1 LRRSRSLVV
10 LLLFVLLAA
19 ACGQKAGVGGV
30 QAGDAFGTTDQS
42 GGQVGAGTGDA
53 GATGGDATG
62 GATDTVPGST
72 DTTAVAGGGGTAAT
86 PGTTGGTSAGATG
99 QAAPPAG
106 DRTGI
111 TDKVIKIGIHA
122 PVSGAAPFPQTSFSK
137 GAPVYWKFLDTK
149 GGVFGRS
156 VQVVFEDDEFNPATA
171 KRVCQKMVEQD
182 KVFLLIGGG
191 GADQITA
198 CAQYANSVGV
208 PYLSAGVNETG
219 LNRLRGYFAVS
230 QSYSQQSPMLAQL
243 AKKRFGGGKV
253 GIAVED
259 TPSFADAH
267 ASIVKAMK
275 DQGLQIVYDKP
286 LPKNTQQTQALAIA
300 NQLKTSGAQ
309 IVYILAAPTAF
320 LNIAAAAAGQAYTP
334 QYIGPGIT
342 SGLNL
347 VASIGCPAIGAAR
360 FLSPFPQLDVI
371 DRLDPDF
378 KPAYTKFAGGQPD
391 DIALALWGLSK
402 ALNAMFQ
409 AAGKDMTRQSF
420 VQTLESGKRF
430 QTGVYPPVQYSPNN
444 HFGGTQSHLLR
455 ADCQARQYKTEA
467 QFVSGF

>member
-1 LRRSRSLVV
+1 MLLVLMV
-10 LLLFVLLAA
+10 AA

-30 QAGDAFGTTDQS
+30 KAGDAFATPGSS
-42 GGQVGAGTGDA
+42 GGQVSAGGGDA
-53 GATGGDATG
+53 GATGAGTPATV
-62 GATDTVPGST
+62 AGST
-72 DTTAVAGGGGTAAT
+72 GTGTGAAPTTPAGSSTPAGAAGSGQAPAAT
-86 PGTTGGTSAGATG
+86 TP
-99 QAAPPAG
+99 AAKPAG

-149 GGVFGRS
+149 GGVYGRS
-156 VQVVFEDDEFNPATA
+156 VQVIFEDDEFNPATA

-182 KVFLLIGGG
+182 HVFMLIGGG

-208 PYLSAGVNETG
+208 PYASAGVNETG
-219 LNRLRGYFAVS
+219 LRNLRGYFALS
-230 QSYSQQSPMLAQL
+230 QSYAQQSPILGQL
-243 AKKRFGGGKV
+243 AKKRLGGGKV
-253 GIAVED
+253 AIAVED
-259 TPSFADAH
+259 TPSFGDAH
-267 ASIVKAMK
+267 TSILKAMQ
-275 DQGLQIVYDKP
+275 DNGLQVVYDKP
-286 LPKNTQQTQALAIA
+286 VPKNTQQTQALAIA
-300 NQLKTSGAQ
+300 NGLKTSGAQ

-320 LNIAAAAAGQAYTP
+320 LNIAAAAAGQGYNP

-360 FLSPFPQLDVI
+360 FLSPFPELDVI
-371 DRLDPDF
+371 DKLDPDF
-378 KPAYTKFAGGQPD
+378 RPSYQKYAGGDPD
-391 DIALALWGLSK
+391 DIALALWGLNK
-402 ALNAMFQ
+402 GLAQMFL

-430 QTGVYPPVQYSPNN
+430 ATGIYPPVQFSPSN

>member
-1 LRRSRSLVV
+1 MRRSRSTAV
-10 LLLFVLLAA
+10 LLLVLILAA

-42 GGQVGAGTGDA
+42 AGQVSPGTGDA
-53 GATGGDATG
+53 GAAGGT
-62 GATDTVPGST
+62 TDTVAGST
-72 DTTAVAGGGGTAAT
+72 ETTVAPGGTAAGT
-86 PGTTGGTSAGATG
+86 PTTAAAGGTAPSGT
-99 QAAPPAG
+99 AAAAKPAG

-208 PYLSAGVNETG
+208 PYLSAGVNQTG
-219 LNRLRGYFAVS
+219 LNALRGYFALS
-230 QSYSQQSPMLAQL
+230 QTYSQQSPMLAQL
-243 AKKRFGGGKV
+243 AKKRLGGGKV
-253 GIAVED
+253 AIAVED

-286 LPKNTQQTQALAIA
+286 LPKDTQQTQALAIA
-300 NQLKTSGAQ
+300 NGLKTSGAQ

-320 LNIAAAAAGQAYTP
+320 LNIAAAATGQGYNP

-371 DRLDPDF
+371 DRLDRDF
-378 KPAYTKFAGGQPD
+378 RPAYQKFAGGDPD

-402 ALNAMFQ
+402 GLNAMFQ

-420 VQTLESGKRF
+420 VQTLEGGKRF
-430 QTGVYPPVQYSPNN
+430 ATGVYPPVQFSPSN
-444 HFGGTQSHLLR
+444 HFGGSQSHLLK

>member
-1 LRRSRSLVV
+1 VRRTRSIALLLV
-10 LLLFVLLAA
+10 LLCFAA
-19 ACGQKAGVGGV
+19 ACGQKAGVGGTE
-30 QAGDAFGTTDQS
+30 ASSGFGTTDQA
-42 GGQVGAGTGDA
+42 GDQVSAGSGDA
-53 GATGGDATG
+53 GAAGGATGTAGVAGATETTVATG
-62 GATDTVPGST
+62 GSTGAPAPSSGS
-72 DTTAVAGGGGTAAT
+72 
-86 PGTTGGTSAGATG
+86 SAGATSG
-99 QAAPPAG
+99 GATQAAPPAG

-137 GAPVYWKFLDTK
+137 GAPVYWKYLDTK

-156 VQVVFEDDEFNPATA
+156 VQVVFEDDAFDPATA

-182 KVFLLIGGG
+182 KVFLLVGGG

-208 PYLSAGVNETG
+208 PYLSAGVNQTG
-219 LNRLRGYFAVS
+219 LNGLRGYFAVS
-230 QSYSQQSPMLAQL
+230 QTYAQQSPMLAQL
-243 AKKRFGGGKV
+243 AKKHFGGGKV
-253 GIAVED
+253 AIAVED

-267 ASIVKAMK
+267 ASIQKAMR
-275 DQGLQIVYDKP
+275 DEGLEIVYDKP

-300 NQLKTSGAQ
+300 NGLKTSGAK

-320 LNIAAAAAGQAYTP
+320 LNIAAAAAGQAYNP

-378 KPAYTKFAGGQPD
+378 KPAYSKYAGGQAD
-391 DIALALWGLSK
+391 DIALALWGLNK
-402 ALNAMFQ
+402 GLNAMFQ

-430 QTGVYPPVQYSPNN
+430 QTGVYPPVQYSTSN
-444 HFGGTQSHLLR
+444 HFGGTQSHLLK

>member
-1 LRRSRSLVV
+1 VHRSRSTAI
-10 LLLFVLLAA
+10 LLLVLVLAA

-30 QAGDAFGTTDQS
+30 QAGDAFGSTDQG
-42 GGQVGAGTGDA
+42 GGQVSAGAGDA
-53 GATGGDATG
+53 GAAGAAGGT
-62 GATDTVPGST
+62 TDTVAAGT
-72 DTTAVAGGGGTAAT
+72 ETTVAAGGTAGAT
-86 PGTTGGTSAGATG
+86 PTTAAAGAPAG
-99 QAAPPAG
+99 GAAAAPKPAG

-208 PYLSAGVNETG
+208 PYLSAGVNQTG
-219 LNRLRGYFAVS
+219 LNALRGYFAVS
-230 QSYSQQSPMLAQL
+230 QTYSQQSPMLAQL
-243 AKKRFGGGKV
+243 AKKRLGGGKV
-253 GIAVED
+253 AIAVED

-267 ASIVKAMK
+267 ASIQKAMK
-275 DQGLQIVYDKP
+275 EQGLEIVYDKP
-286 LPKNTQQTQALAIA
+286 LPKDTQQTQALAIA
-300 NQLKTSGAQ
+300 NGLKTSGAQ

-320 LNIAAAAAGQAYTP
+320 LNIAAAATGQAYNP

-371 DRLDPDF
+371 DKLDPDF
-378 KPAYTKFAGGQPD
+378 KPAYRKFAGGEPD

-402 ALNAMFQ
+402 GLNAMFQ
-409 AAGKDMTRQSF
+409 ASGKDMTRQSF

-430 QTGVYPPVQYSPNN
+430 QTGIYPPVQYSPSN
-444 HFGGTQSHLLR
+444 HFGGTQSHLLK
-455 ADCQARQYKTEA
+455 ADCQARRYITEA

>member
-1 LRRSRSLVV
+1 VRRSPSTAI
-10 LLLFVLLAA
+10 LLLFLVVAA

-30 QAGDAFGTTDQS
+30 QAGDAF
-42 GGQVGAGTGDA
+42 
-53 GATGGDATG
+53 ATGTPPAASGDTDAAAGVG
-62 GATDTVPGST
+62 GGGITPSTAVPGST
-72 DTTAVAGGGGTAAT
+72 PGTTAV
-86 PGTTGGTSAGATG
+86 GTTGGASAPAGGTASPAP
-99 QAAPPAG
+99 AAKPVG

-122 PVSGAAPFPQTSFSK
+122 PVTGAAPFPQSSFSK
-137 GAPVYWKFLDTK
+137 GAPVFWQHLAGK

-219 LNRLRGYFAVS
+219 LRNLRGYFALS

-243 AKKRFGGGKV
+243 AKKRLGGGKV
-253 GIAVED
+253 AIAVED
-259 TPSFADAH
+259 TPSFVDAH
-267 ASIVKAMK
+267 ASILKAMQS
-275 DQGLQIVYDKP
+275 QGLQIVYDKP
-286 LPKNTQQTQALAIA
+286 LPKNTQQTDALAIA
-300 NQLKTSGAQ
+300 NGMKTSGAQ
-309 IVYILAAPTAF
+309 IVYLLAAPTAF
-320 LNIAAAAAGQAYTP
+320 LNIASAAAGQGYNP
-334 QYIGPGIT
+334 QYIGPGIS

-347 VASIGCPAIGAAR
+347 VATVGCPQIGQAR

-371 DRLDPDF
+371 DRLDADF
-378 KPAYTKFAGGQPD
+378 RPAYRKFAGSDPD
-391 DIALALWGLSK
+391 DIGLALWGLNK
-402 ALNAMFQ
+402 GLNLMFQ

-420 VQTLESGKRF
+420 VQTLETGKRF
-430 QTGVYPPVQYSPNN
+430 QTGVYPPVQYSPAN
-444 HFGGTQSHLLR
+444 HFGGSQSHLLR
-455 ADCQARQYKTEA
+455 ADCGARQYKTEA

>member
-1 LRRSRSLVV
+1 MRRSRSTA
-10 LLLFVLLAA
+10 LLLLVLMLAA

-30 QAGDAFGTTDQS
+30 QTSDAFATGDAAAS
-42 GGQVGAGTGDA
+42 GGQGATSNGDA
-53 GATGGDATG
+53 GAANGSGS
-62 GATDTVPGST
+62 GATPGTVVPGSS
-72 DTTAVAGGGGTAAT
+72 GGS
-86 PGTTGGTSAGATG
+86 TTGGTSAPAAGGSTGGGA
-99 QAAPPAG
+99 AATPATPVG

-122 PVSGAAPFPQTSFSK
+122 PVTGAAPFPQSSFSK
-137 GAPVYWKFLDTK
+137 GAPVYWQFLAGK
-149 GGVFGRS
+149 GGVFGRN

-208 PYLSAGVNETG
+208 PYVSAGVNETG
-219 LNRLRGYFAVS
+219 LRNLRGYFALS
-230 QSYSQQSPMLAQL
+230 QSYAQQSPMLGQL
-243 AKKRFGGGKV
+243 AKKRLGGGKV
-253 GIAVED
+253 AIAVED

-267 ASIVKAMK
+267 ASILRAM
-275 DQGLQIVYDKP
+275 QANGLQVVYDKP
-286 LPKNTQQTQALAIA
+286 IPKNTQQTDALAIA
-300 NQLKTSGAQ
+300 NGLKTSGAQ

-320 LNIAAAAAGQAYTP
+320 LNIASAAAGQGYTP

-347 VASIGCPAIGAAR
+347 VATVGCPQIGQAR

-378 KPAYTKFAGGQPD
+378 RPAYRKYAGGEPD
-391 DIALALWGLSK
+391 DIALALWGLNK
-402 ALNAMFQ
+402 GLNAMFQ

-430 QTGVYPPVQYSPNN
+430 ATGIYPAVQYSPAN

-455 ADCQARQYKTEA
+455 ADCSARQYKTEA